1 MSFKD
6 ELFKLSMQIS
16 ERKQHVANEETTKHS
31 LIIPFIQVLG
41 FDVFNPLEVK
51 PEYTADFGK
60 KKGEKVDYAIFKNG
74 QPIIFIEAKSIS
86 ERLEN
91 HDAQLS
97 RYFNS
102 TPEVKI
108 AILTNGIKYKFF
120 TDLNQNNVMDSTP
133 FYEFDIEHIR
143 DVDVETISK
152 FRKDAFDQE
161 GLVRFAEELVY
172 MANLNRNLKE
182 LFKNPS
188 DEFVRFLI
196 KDFSETRIT
205 SNVIERFKPIVK
217 KAIQSTLVEIISQGI
232 LKSDEYDNT
241 TSPSDSENSE
251 FTETQP
257 GQEINEKKSI
267 ITTEEELFVYKQAKE
282 YLSDAGKDI
291 SQINFKDTINYLGIY
306 YKNIYGWFL
315 RINLSSSIKYI
326 TSRLPV
332 NIASELAKGFTVEP
346 APKGMG
352 ESRVIINSA
361 EDIKQLKDFIIKSFE
376 ILSIDGN

>member
-172 MANLNRNLKE
+172 MANLNSNLKE

-241 TSPSDSENSE
+241 VPPSDSENPE
-251 FTETQP
+251 NTETQP

-267 ITTEEELFVYKQAKE
+267 VTTEEELFVFEKVKE
-282 YLSDAGKDI
+282 YLSIAGKDI

-361 EDIKQLKDFIIKSFE
+361 EDIKQLKDFVIKSFE
-376 ILSIDGN
+376 IISEE